1 MGTDRVAE
9 LENQISELKKQ
20 LIIEKEK
27 QAVAEDS
34 GLWEYDVAG
43 LYEREAATKMIEKK
57 LFESPD
63 EPGALLLVDLNDF
76 KVINDTY
83 GRVYGD
89 TVLEAA
95 SNIISTSFRMKDI
108 VGRIA
113 GDVFFIFCSGIEN
126 ETAAEKLVNKIL
138 LRFQD
143 FMEER
148 DGNKCGVSAGIA
160 LYPRDGETYDQL
172 YHSADIALFEAKKYG
187 KNGFHIYQPG
197 RDYGTCLGETYRK
210 MKEEEKRKLS
220 VEKRLTNIN
229 KDLFDFAFKIIS
241 TEKNFYQA
249 IQAIFEEISLYFSL
263 DRSTLLECDKVSRRI
278 RVTARWTRADDGDD
292 VCRMEKSSSKN
303 WYILEKYYR
312 DIEYNILDNGKDTRE
327 NFAEDVYA
335 MNRVPVSAI
344 QFPIMDGDKMA
355 GVLTFECWEARKW
368 NKMEINTLSSVTRM
382 ISSYLLQRQTKAE
395 LEAEYIIGKKAMD
408 ILNQIYY
415 VIDEDTYQIRY
426 MSRYAQEQ
434 YPDVDYGQL
443 CYQAIMGKEAPCD
456 LCPLSD
462 CKRGKEDSTVEI
474 YDGEEDNWYT
484 LTASY
489 MESTEERRQ
498 ILVCKSNVTDFLKR
512 VKGVDQLTGAMSY
525 EKFRMEAT
533 KALKKGQ
540 GEGLI
545 LIFMGIQDFSRI
557 NDEYGYETGD
567 QILRAFVEKIKE
579 GLKERELFCRIKGD
593 DFVALT
599 EAVNYGNGKYR
610 TMKELSDDL
619 AKKFRKKF
627 PNIAINCFAGIYR
640 IPEGE
645 EYISRCLDKA
655 MKARKMAL
663 RSIYETNG
671 TYIYTREFELQEIEK
686 DAINRAMKDSLEKG
700 YFRVFFQPKVNI
712 LTNEIIGAEALV
724 RMVDADGNLI
734 SPGKFIPLAEE
745 NGMIV
750 EIDKFVYEETFKL
763 MRKWMDEG
771 KKVPLISVNLSRL
784 HLLND
789 GLPEYIK
796 QLSDKYGLRPEEI
809 ELEIT
814 ESVFFEDT
822 ERLVGIIKNMKDM
835 GYVIS
840 MDDFGAGFST
850 LSLMKS
856 LPVDVIKLDGGFF
869 LKNELDYKNKAVISA
884 IMRLAE
890 NLGFETVSEGI
901 ETEEQVDFV
910 REQGGKCVQGFYFY
924 RPMPAEE
931 FSKLI

>member
-1 MGTDRVAE
+1 
-9 LENQISELKKQ
+9 
-20 LIIEKEK
+20 
-27 QAVAEDS
+27 
-34 GLWEYDVAG
+34 
-43 LYEREAATKMIEKK
+43 
-57 LFESPD
+57 
-63 EPGALLLVDLNDF
+63 
-76 KVINDTY
+76 
-83 GRVYGD
+83 
-89 TVLEAA
+89 
-95 SNIISTSFRMKDI
+95 
-108 VGRIA
+108 
-113 GDVFFIFCSGIEN
+113 
-126 ETAAEKLVNKIL
+126 
-138 LRFQD
+138 
-143 FMEER
+143 
-148 DGNKCGVSAGIA
+148 
-160 LYPRDGETYDQL
+160 
-172 YHSADIALFEAKKYG
+172 
-187 KNGFHIYQPG
+187 
-197 RDYGTCLGETYRK
+197 
-210 MKEEEKRKLS
+210 
-220 VEKRLTNIN
+220 
-229 KDLFDFAFKIIS
+229 
-241 TEKNFYQA
+241 
-249 IQAIFEEISLYFSL
+249 
-263 DRSTLLECDKVSRRI
+263 
-278 RVTARWTRADDGDD
+278 
-292 VCRMEKSSSKN
+292 
-303 WYILEKYYR
+303 
-312 DIEYNILDNGKDTRE
+312 
-327 NFAEDVYA
+327 
-335 MNRVPVSAI
+335 
-344 QFPIMDGDKMA
+344 
-355 GVLTFECWEARKW
+355 
-368 NKMEINTLSSVTRM
+368 
-382 ISSYLLQRQTKAE
+382 
-395 LEAEYIIGKKAMD
+395 
-408 ILNQIYY
+408 
-415 VIDEDTYQIRY
+415 
-426 MSRYAQEQ
+426 
-434 YPDVDYGQL
+434 
-443 CYQAIMGKEAPCD
+443 
-456 LCPLSD
+456 
-462 CKRGKEDSTVEI
+462 
-474 YDGEEDNWYT
+474 
-484 LTASY
+484 
-489 MESTEERRQ
+489 
-498 ILVCKSNVTDFLKR
+498 
-512 VKGVDQLTGAMSY
+512 
-525 EKFRMEAT
+525 
-533 KALKKGQ
+533 
-540 GEGLI
+540 
-545 LIFMGIQDFSRI
+545 
-557 NDEYGYETGD
+557 
-567 QILRAFVEKIKE
+567 
-579 GLKERELFCRIKGD
+579 
-593 DFVALT
+593 
-599 EAVNYGNGKYR
+599 
-610 TMKELSDDL
+610 MKELSDDL

>member
-1 MGTDRVAE
+1 
-9 LENQISELKKQ
+9 
-20 LIIEKEK
+20 
-27 QAVAEDS
+27 
-34 GLWEYDVAG
+34 
-43 LYEREAATKMIEKK
+43 
-57 LFESPD
+57 
-63 EPGALLLVDLNDF
+63 
-76 KVINDTY
+76 
-83 GRVYGD
+83 
-89 TVLEAA
+89 
-95 SNIISTSFRMKDI
+95 
-108 VGRIA
+108 
-113 GDVFFIFCSGIEN
+113 
-126 ETAAEKLVNKIL
+126 
-138 LRFQD
+138 
-143 FMEER
+143 
-148 DGNKCGVSAGIA
+148 
-160 LYPRDGETYDQL
+160 
-172 YHSADIALFEAKKYG
+172 
-187 KNGFHIYQPG
+187 
-197 RDYGTCLGETYRK
+197 
-210 MKEEEKRKLS
+210 
-220 VEKRLTNIN
+220 
-229 KDLFDFAFKIIS
+229 
-241 TEKNFYQA
+241 
-249 IQAIFEEISLYFSL
+249 
-263 DRSTLLECDKVSRRI
+263 
-278 RVTARWTRADDGDD
+278 
-292 VCRMEKSSSKN
+292 
-303 WYILEKYYR
+303 
-312 DIEYNILDNGKDTRE
+312 
-327 NFAEDVYA
+327 
-335 MNRVPVSAI
+335 
-344 QFPIMDGDKMA
+344 
-355 GVLTFECWEARKW
+355 
-368 NKMEINTLSSVTRM
+368 
-382 ISSYLLQRQTKAE
+382 
-395 LEAEYIIGKKAMD
+395 
-408 ILNQIYY
+408 
-415 VIDEDTYQIRY
+415 
-426 MSRYAQEQ
+426 
-434 YPDVDYGQL
+434 
-443 CYQAIMGKEAPCD
+443 MGKEAPCD